1 MKTSACKLCRREGVK
16 LFLKGNRCE
25 TSKCA
30 IQKRN
35 FPPGAH
41 PWTRVRHSEY
51 RTQLREKQK
60 LKRYYG
66 VAEKQFTLYYDHAT
80 RMKGNT
86 GENLLVLLE
95 RRLDNVFFQAGFAPS
110 RRASSSTCG
119 TSRDRRARAPAT
131 STRCSTGSAR
141 TTAPPG
147 AERTGSCGS
156 GPTSEPRGSPLAA
169 TRTPSAARS
178 PRSPAPRTSCPSG
191 PAPSPRAP
199 RRRRPP
205 VRDGRGAA
213 RAASRGGAHPVSPPT
228 RRIP

>member
-1 MKTSACKLCRREGVK
+1 MKTSVCKLCRREGVK

-30 IQKRN
+30 ISRRN

-66 VAEKQFTLYYDHAT
+66 VQEGQFEILYKNAV

-95 RRLDNVFFQAGFAPS
+95 RRLDNVIFAGGLTTSRKGARQLIAHGHVLVNGRRCDIPS
-110 RRASSSTCG
+110 MQVRQGDRLSVTSREKIRKLVSEAYEQRASYPVPGWLERDVQALEVKVVG
-119 TSRDRRARAPAT
+119 T
-131 STRCSTGSAR
+131 
-141 TTAPPG
+141 
-147 AERTGSCGS
+147 
-156 GPTSEPRGSPLAA
+156 
-169 TRTPSAARS
+169 
-178 PRSPAPRTSCPSG
+178 
-191 PAPSPRAP
+191 
-199 RRRRPP
+199 
-205 VRDGRGAA
+205 
-213 RAASRGGAHPVSPPT
+213 PT
-228 RRIP
+228 RSDVTFDVREQLVVELMSK